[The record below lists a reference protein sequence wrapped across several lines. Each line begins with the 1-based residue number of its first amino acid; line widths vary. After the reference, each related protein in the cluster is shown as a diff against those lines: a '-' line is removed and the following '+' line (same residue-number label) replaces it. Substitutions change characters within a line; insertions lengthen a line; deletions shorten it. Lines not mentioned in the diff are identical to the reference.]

1 MKITRRPSTGAPEIG
16 PPVAA
21 PEPPEGSPAGGGG
34 RGTDRVELSAEAR
47 LRARLHRAVGDVAAV
62 PAVPA
67 ERVAALGAEAA
78 RGAYQRDP
86 RAVAERL
93 LAELARDLLA

>member
-21 PEPPEGSPAGGGG
+21 PEPPEASPAGGGG

-47 LRARLHRAVGDVAAV
+47 LRARLHRAVGDVA
-62 PAVPA
+62 AVPA